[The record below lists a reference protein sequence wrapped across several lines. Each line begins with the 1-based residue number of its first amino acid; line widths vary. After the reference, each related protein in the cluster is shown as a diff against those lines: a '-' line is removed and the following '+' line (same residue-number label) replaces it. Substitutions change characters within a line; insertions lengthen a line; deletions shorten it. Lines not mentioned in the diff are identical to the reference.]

1 MKHKQMIV
9 IVVSV
14 VLFFGL
20 TLLVPAQE
28 DPAEDK
34 GADKTHQ
41 TLKKLPGGILKDLGL
56 TEEEAAK
63 TTRGTKLKV
72 YVLGLDK
79 LKAFKSGDNAK
90 KVLVDTKETV
100 YPLYVGNTLKTSIS
114 IRKGDGGWKDAS
126 MGGAEIHS
134 LEPVRTAHS
143 KANNISVK
151 SYFIVRVPAMYL
163 SFLGYDKGSDL
174 YLVPTHKHPDLDFA
188 IGKSLPA
195 DDVYTKI
202 KPLVAKYQSVLER
215 SKR

>member
-1 MKHKQMIV
+1 MKHKQMII

-14 VLFFGL
+14 VLFLGL

-41 TLKKLPGGILKDLGL
+41 KLKKLPGGILKDLGL
-56 TEEEAAK
+56 TEGEAAK

-79 LKAFKSGDNAK
+79 LNAFKSGDNAK

-114 IRKGDGGWKDAS
+114 IRKGSGGWKDAS
-126 MGGAEIHS
+126 MGGTEIHF
-134 LEPVRTAHS
+134 LEPVRTAHA
-143 KANNISVK
+143 KANKISVK

-174 YLVPTHKHPDLDFA
+174 YLIPTHKHPELNLP
-188 IGKSLPA
+188 IGKGLPA
-195 DDVYTKI
+195 DDVYAKI
-202 KPLVAKYQSVLER
+202 KPLVAKYKDVLVR
-215 SKR
+215 PKR